1 MIRQYIGRYLFFLIV
16 AVTLLEPVSALAIPK
31 IGQPLPAFDVTT
43 PGGQRVT
50 NMNYSG
56 RVLLLSFS
64 TDYCGACKK
73 AVPGISELAG
83 RLGKQGFHVLGL
95 FSGFGMDNDDLKEY
109 MKSYGATYPMALF
122 EQKFASEQF
131 GVVSVPYFLLVDKK
145 GVIVNM
151 YRGYSD
157 FTMKSVETQVKKLLA
172 E

>member
-1 MIRQYIGRYLFFLIV
+1 MIRQYVSRFVFFLIV
-16 AVTLLEPVSALAIPK
+16 AVTLLAPVSALAIPK
-31 IGQPLPAFDVTT
+31 IGQSLPAFDVTT
-43 PGGQRVT
+43 PSGQRVT

-56 RVLLLSFS
+56 KVLLLSFS

-131 GVVSVPYFLLVDKK
+131 GVISVPYFLLVDKK
-145 GVIVNM
+145 GTIVNM

-157 FTMKSVETQVKKLLA
+157 MTMKNVEAQVKKLLA